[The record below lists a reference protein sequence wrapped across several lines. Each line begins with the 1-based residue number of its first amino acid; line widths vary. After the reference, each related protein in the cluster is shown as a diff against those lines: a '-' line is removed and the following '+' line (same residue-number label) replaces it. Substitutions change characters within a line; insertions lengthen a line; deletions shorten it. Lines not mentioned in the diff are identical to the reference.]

1 MSYKKL
7 ALSKILQDTAL
18 SENEEKEQA
27 REDFVFF
34 CQTFLSHI
42 FRKPF
47 AEFQLEI
54 VNYLQDEN
62 MKRVVIAAPRE
73 HGKTSLVFLGYVLW
87 ASLYGKHKYILVIAS
102 SEEQAKE
109 QLFNIKL
116 EIEANHRILE
126 AFGDMKTS
134 VWSSNRLQLASGT
147 YIVARGAGSSIRGLV
162 KRGLRPDLIILD
174 DIEKDLHKESATMRK
189 KLKEWFYRAVMGL
202 SKDAKVF
209 VIGTILHYDSL
220 LNELIDKGQSLGWFA
235 KKYKAILPDGT
246 LLHPYL
252 WSAEDLEKKRQE
264 IGSVA
269 FASEYMNEPMSS
281 EDKLF
286 KEEWISYYEEVEI
299 DKLDITVGVDPATG
313 KARGDYSAVVAVGK
327 DKRTG
332 NIYTLYTFNKHSSP
346 NQLIETLIELYKRY
360 KPRTIIFEEVA
371 FQEVYKKFVLEIA
384 SQQGVHLPIKGIKP
398 KGPKEVRAQKL
409 SPLVENGIL
418 KFRKEHKE
426 LVQQLTEFPFSAH
439 DDLVD
444 ALVYAV
450 EALEKSEAPFKF
462 LKVRWL

>member
-1 MSYKKL
+1 MSYKSVAIQRVIKDV
-7 ALSKILQDTAL
+7 KD
-18 SENEEKEQA
+18 SEDKRKGQ
-27 REDFVFF
+27 EDFVYF
-34 CQTFLSHI
+34 CQHYLPHV

-54 VNYLQDEN
+54 VRYLQDNE

-87 ASLYGKHKYILVIAS
+87 SALYNKHKYILVIAS

-116 EIEANHRILE
+116 EIENNHRIAE
-126 AFGDMKTS
+126 DFGELKTE
-134 VWSSNRLQLASGT
+134 VWSSNRLQLANGT

-174 DIEKDLHKESATMRK
+174 DIEKDIHKESATMRK
-189 KLKEWFYRAVMGL
+189 KLKEWFYKAVMGI

-220 LNELIDKGQSLGWFA
+220 LNELIEKGQELGWFA
-235 KKYKAILPDGT
+235 KKYKAVEDGKP
-246 LLHPYL
+246 LHPYL
-252 WSAEDLEKKRQE
+252 WSLEELERKRQE
-264 IGSVA
+264 IGSIA
-269 FASEYMNEPMSS
+269 FASEYLNEPISA
-281 EDKLF
+281 EDKIF
-286 KEEWISYYEEVEI
+286 KEEWISYYDEKPEL
-299 DKLDITVGVDPATG
+299 DKLDICVGVDPATG
-313 KARGDYSAVVAVGK
+313 KAHGDYTAVVVVGK

-332 NIYTLYTFNKHSSP
+332 VIYTLYTYNKHASP
-346 NQLIETLIELYKRY
+346 TELIDTLVDIYRQFR
-360 KPRTIIFEEVA
+360 PRLILFEEVA
-371 FQEVYKKFVLEIA
+371 FQEVYKKYILQEA
-384 SQQGVHLPIKGIKP
+384 SRQSIHLPVKGIKP
-398 KGPKEVRAQKL
+398 RGNKEIRAQKIA
-409 SPLVENGIL
+409 PLIENGLL
-418 KFRKEHKE
+418 KFKKEHKE
-426 LVQQLTEFPFSAH
+426 LVQQLKEFPLSAH

-450 EALEKSEAPFKF
+450 EGLEKGESPFKF